1 MAQNAVDKP
10 ADGKQSQTADTGAY
24 ATNAFE
30 ALEQADDQAVR
41 LIRGGIVAIFI
52 YEALNCVFIAYLT
65 PQLVRLLA
73 PVIGFEFALTAF
85 TMGLTWT
92 GMYRRHWRALTFG
105 FAATLVACATVTG
118 IIRHDQIAFFISIL
132 LMCMGAAIVAPW
144 QPYWQLAFSAIC
156 LAAMGL
162 NTIVVP
168 DTEGYLAYRWAAV
181 VVAAALAQFAVMVG
195 ERYRRRN
202 ETLMAK
208 IRQSEEELWKMF
220 KATPNVAT
228 IASYPDGRY
237 VSVSSEFLKT
247 GYAQEEVI
255 GATDAE
261 LGIWADEAARQ
272 KFHAEL
278 KYAGQV
284 RNMEAAFR
292 TRQGNDIP
300 CLISGVVVQL
310 SQGPAV
316 LTIARDISQIK
327 QAEEQ
332 LIEARQAAEA
342 ASRAKSEFLSNM
354 SHEIRTPM
362 NSILGMAELLSET
375 PLANDQ
381 RKYLSIISNNGAA
394 LLDLINDILDLAR
407 VESGRL
413 TLETAEFDLLDLA
426 ERVAES
432 LSIRA
437 HQKGLELAVR
447 VAPEIPATVMGDA
460 LRLRQVLI
468 NLLGNALKFTE
479 HGEIVLQI
487 ERAPDAPGMLRFSV
501 ADTGIGIS
509 EDQRERVFA
518 SYAQAESSTARKYGG
533 TGLGLAIVK
542 RLVELMG
549 GRIWVESAVGQ
560 GSTFHFTARFEAAP
574 HAIAAADATGG
585 AEAPDLTGTPILI
598 VDDTVVNRL
607 AIGELLSRRGAAVTT
622 AANGADALAAL
633 DRAQASGA
641 PYRIALLDCRIPGTD
656 VYELARQIGQK
667 TFGATKVLPMLT
679 ADRLNVQLPNLRQ
692 LGLNHHVIKPARR
705 GELLQAISALL
716 RDAPGAIGANG
727 VVNVPTPTD
736 DPQTAAAGAIPAAE
750 EPPLRILLADD
761 SRDNRLLIE
770 AFLRHTPYRIE
781 TAENGKVAVRK
792 FIEEK
797 FDIVLM
803 DIQMPEMDGY
813 EATRTIREWERK
825 HNRPRTPIIALTASV
840 LDEAVHKSLEA
851 GCDTHMSK
859 PVRRQ
864 ALLQTIHE
872 IMTDGPASHG
882 DRIET
887 RDPNR
892 GSATAG
898 GVR

>member
-10 ADGKQSQTADTGAY
+10 ALGEQSQTVGTGAH
-24 ATNAFE
+24 ATNAFG
-30 ALEQADDQAVR
+30 ALESADEQAVR
-41 LIRGGIVAIFI
+41 LICGGIAAVLA
-52 YEALNCVFIAYLT
+52 YEALNCAVLAYLT
-65 PQLVRLLA
+65 PQLVRPLA
-73 PVIGFEFALTAF
+73 PIVGFEFALTAF
-85 TMGLTWT
+85 MMGLTWT
-92 GMYRRHWRALTFG
+92 GLYRRHWRALTFG
-105 FAATLVACATVTG
+105 LAATLVACATTTS
-118 IIRHDQIAFFISIL
+118 IIRNDQIAFFISIL
-132 LMCMGAAIVAPW
+132 LMCMGTAIVAPW

-156 LAAMGL
+156 IAAMGL

-168 DTEGYLAYRWAAV
+168 DASGYLAYRWAAV
-181 VVAAALAQFAVMVG
+181 AVAAVLAQFAVTVG

-208 IRQSEEELWKMF
+208 LRQNEEELWKVF
-220 KATPNVAT
+220 EANPDVVT
-228 IASYPDGRY
+228 ISRYPDGRCLN
-237 VSVSSEFLKT
+237 VSSEFLKS
-247 GYAQEEVI
+247 GYAREDAI
-255 GATDAE
+255 GKTDAE
-261 LGIWADEAARQ
+261 LGIWADEVERK
-272 KFHAEL
+272 KFHAKLEDS
-278 KYAGQV
+278 GQV
-284 RNMEAAFR
+284 RNMEVMFH
-292 TRQGNDIP
+292 TRGGKNIP

-310 SQGPAV
+310 SRGPSIITV
-316 LTIARDISQIK
+316 TRDIGRIK
-327 QAEEQ
+327 RTEQQ

-362 NSILGMAELLSET
+362 NSILGMAELLNET
-375 PLANDQ
+375 PLADDQ
-381 RKYLSIISNNGAA
+381 RKYLSIISNNGNA

-432 LSIRA
+432 LSIRS

-447 VAPEIPATVMGDA
+447 VASEVPATVMGDA
-460 LRLRQVLI
+460 LRLRQVLV

-487 ERAPDAPGMLRFSV
+487 ALAPDAPGMLHFSV
-501 ADTGIGIS
+501 ADTGIGVP

-560 GSTFHFTARFEAAP
+560 GSTFHFTARLEAAA
-574 HAIAAADATGG
+574 HAMAAANATGG

-598 VDDTVVNRL
+598 VDDTAVNRI
-607 AIGELLSRRGAAVTT
+607 AIGELLSRRGAVVTT
-622 AANGADALAAL
+622 AVNGADALAAL

-656 VYELARQIGQK
+656 TYELARQIGQK

-679 ADRLNVQLPNLRQ
+679 TDRLNIQLPSLRQ

-716 RDAPGAIGANG
+716 RDANGADAPI
-727 VVNVPTPTD
+727 TTD
-736 DPQTAAAGAIPAAE
+736 DPQTVAGDAIPNAAE
-750 EPPLRILLADD
+750 TPFRILLADD

-770 AFLRHTPYRIE
+770 AFLRRTPYRIE

-792 FIEEK
+792 FLEKK

-813 EATRTIREWERK
+813 EATRAIREWERK

-851 GCDTHMSK
+851 GCNTHMSK

-864 ALLQTIHE
+864 ALLQTIRE
-872 IMTDGPASHG
+872 IMTDDPASHG

-887 RDPNR
+887 REPNR
-892 GSATAG
+892 DSATAG